1 MRNIK
6 IIFIERLKKAF
17 VFLGLIAIFTNSP
30 SDSAAAERA
39 TALLPLTSYSGLSI
53 TLSSFAG
60 GRKIDMISDRIAD
73 RTADHAMTRA
83 AKRATDKAEI
93 RAETKAEMKAETMA
107 IKKITDRATAID
119 MGRSKKTN
127 KKARKTEKT
136 ALNRRQNFQELY
148 DDNGFKAIDH
158 ELLILAGKDT
168 LLNIDEKNYTITSR
182 KYLAGLDMILIRVS
196 SPKNQDLSQS
206 ASEMKSQ
213 LDNADISLNHFFIPE
228 FQDTDNE
235 NAPYSITDISQ
246 KLNLKTSKATGVRI
260 GLIDTMVDES
270 HSALINQAITIEDFV
285 PYDKERPKYHGT
297 AIAAILVGHDP
308 DKYQGIA
315 VGAKLY
321 AASVFFK
328 YDKTKVA
335 ATTESLIL
343 ALDWLVQQ
351 KTSVINMSLSGP
363 ADPLLE
369 IALNKVMEKGSIIVA
384 AVGNGGPAAAPLY
397 PAAYPGVVAVTAVDK
412 QQHVYLQANRGRH
425 VAFSAPGVNIPTAN
439 AGGGYRIR
447 SGTSI
452 AAPFVS
458 AILAELTLE
467 KGTAGVVRLLEKN
480 TIDLGKKGFDSTYGY
495 GLIQAVNTQVS
506 ALPPE

>member
-1 MRNIK
+1 
-6 IIFIERLKKAF
+6 
-17 VFLGLIAIFTNSP
+17 
-30 SDSAAAERA
+30 
-39 TALLPLTSYSGLSI
+39 
-53 TLSSFAG
+53 
-60 GRKIDMISDRIAD
+60 
-73 RTADHAMTRA
+73 
-83 AKRATDKAEI
+83 
-93 RAETKAEMKAETMA
+93 
-107 IKKITDRATAID
+107 
-119 MGRSKKTN
+119 
-127 KKARKTEKT
+127 
-136 ALNRRQNFQELY
+136 
-148 DDNGFKAIDH
+148 
-158 ELLILAGKDT
+158 
-168 LLNIDEKNYTITSR
+168 
-182 KYLAGLDMILIRVS
+182 
-196 SPKNQDLSQS
+196 
-206 ASEMKSQ
+206 
-213 LDNADISLNHFFIPE
+213 
-228 FQDTDNE
+228 
-235 NAPYSITDISQ
+235 
-246 KLNLKTSKATGVRI
+246 ATGIRI
-260 GLIDTMVDES
+260 GLIDTMLDTS

-308 DKYQGIA
+308 DKYKGIA

-343 ALDWLVQQ
+343 ALDWLVRQ

-369 IALNKVMEKGSIIVA
+369 IAINKVMEKGSIIVA

-439 AGGGYRIR
+439 AGGGYQIR

-458 AILAELTLE
+458 AILAELSPE
-467 KGTAGVVRLLEKN
+467 NGTVNIVKLLEKN

-495 GLIQAVNTQVS
+495 GLIQAVSTQVS
-506 ALPPE
+506 ALK

>member
-1 MRNIK
+1 MKNIK
-6 IIFIERLKKAF
+6 IIFTERLKKTF
-17 VFLGLIAIFTNSP
+17 IFLGLIAIFMNSP

-39 TALLPLTSYSGLSI
+39 TALLPLTSYNGLSI

-73 RTADHAMTRA
+73 RIADRAMRRA
-83 AKRATDKAEI
+83 AKRAADKAEI
-93 RAETKAEMKAETMA
+93 RAEVKAEIKAETMA
-107 IKKITDRATAID
+107 IRKITDRAAAID
-119 MGRSKKTN
+119 MIRTKKTN
-127 KKARKTEKT
+127 RKARKTEKR
-136 ALNRRQNFQELY
+136 ALNRLQKFQNLY

-158 ELLILAGKDT
+158 ELLILAGKDA

-182 KYLAGLDMILIRVS
+182 KYLTGLDMVLIKVS
-196 SPKNQDLSQS
+196 SPKNKKLSLS
-206 ASEMKSQ
+206 ASEMKNRI
-213 LDNADISLNHFFIPE
+213 DNADISLNHLFIPE
-228 FQDTDNE
+228 FQDTDDR
-235 NAPYSITDISQ
+235 NAPYTITDISRN
-246 KLNLKTSKATGVRI
+246 LNLTASNATDVHI
-260 GLIDTMVDES
+260 GLIDTMVDTS

-308 DKYQGIA
+308 DKYKGIA
-315 VGAKLY
+315 IGAKLY

-363 ADPLLE
+363 PDPLLE
-369 IALNKVMEKGSIIVA
+369 IAINKVMEKGSIIVA

-412 QQHVYLQANRGRH
+412 QQHVYLQANRGHH

-458 AILAELTLE
+458 AILAELTSGNDTVNIV
-467 KGTAGVVRLLEKN
+467 KLLEKN
-480 TIDLGKKGFDSTYGY
+480 TIDLGEKGFDNTYGY

-506 ALPPE
+506 TLQ